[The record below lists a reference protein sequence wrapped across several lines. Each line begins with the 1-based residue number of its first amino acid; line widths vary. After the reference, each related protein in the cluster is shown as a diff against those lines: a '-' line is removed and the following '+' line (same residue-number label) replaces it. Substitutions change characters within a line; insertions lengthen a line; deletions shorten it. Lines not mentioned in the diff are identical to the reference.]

1 VERTVQSFIDFKMNI
16 LKSRKKYDN
25 KLDAYVR
32 RHLKKNADET
42 FLWVSLVCK
51 ELKRVQARKT
61 REACS
66 RFPAGLVP
74 LYQRMMK
81 QIEQGDNVEEL
92 KQVLRTITVA
102 YRPLDLS
109 EMKVIASL
117 SKGLSSE
124 EQD

>member
-1 VERTVQSFIDFKMNI
+1 
-16 LKSRKKYDN
+16 
-25 KLDAYVR
+25 
-32 RHLKKNADET
+32 
-42 FLWVSLVCK
+42 
-51 ELKRVQARKT
+51 
-61 REACS
+61 
-66 RFPAGLVP
+66 
-74 LYQRMMK
+74 MMK